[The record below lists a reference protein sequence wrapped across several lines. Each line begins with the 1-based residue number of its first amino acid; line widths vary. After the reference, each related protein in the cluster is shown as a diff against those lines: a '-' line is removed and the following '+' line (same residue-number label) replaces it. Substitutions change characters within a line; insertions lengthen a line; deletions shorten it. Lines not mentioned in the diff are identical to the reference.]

1 MGRREDTN
9 SEEDFEE
16 RTEARDH
23 HGREEEGAGAT
34 DMDRE
39 GVNK

>member
-1 MGRREDTN
+1 MGRKEETN
-9 SEEDFEE
+9 SEEE

-23 HGREEEGAGAT
+23 HGREEEGAGAI